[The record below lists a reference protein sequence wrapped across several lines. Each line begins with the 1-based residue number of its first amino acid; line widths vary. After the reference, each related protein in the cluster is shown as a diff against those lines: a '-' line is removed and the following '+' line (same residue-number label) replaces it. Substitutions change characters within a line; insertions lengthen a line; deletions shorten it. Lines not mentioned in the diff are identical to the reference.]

1 MSGYLFVLCL
11 VGMILAFGYRFARLG
26 IQRKDLQYNEE
37 ETELIQELN
46 RSLVKME
53 QRIEA
58 LETLL
63 VEQGDTK
70 RPPTFG
76 EVMRQRNDADR

>member
-1 MSGYLFVLCL
+1 MSGYVFVLCL
-11 VGMILAFGYRFARLG
+11 VGMLLLFGYRFARLG
-26 IQRKDLQYNEE
+26 IQRKDLQYNQE

-63 VEQGDTK
+63 VEKGDAK
-70 RPPTFG
+70 RPPTYG
-76 EVMRQRNDADR
+76 EVMRKRNDADR